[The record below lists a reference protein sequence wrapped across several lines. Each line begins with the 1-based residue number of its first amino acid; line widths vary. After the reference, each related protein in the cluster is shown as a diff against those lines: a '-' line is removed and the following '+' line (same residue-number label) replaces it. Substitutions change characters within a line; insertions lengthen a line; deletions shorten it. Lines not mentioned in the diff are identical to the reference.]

1 MPPWAALSVGPG
13 VFLTLLAVR
22 VSWAAFGG
30 RFLVPS
36 SPVLT
41 SLRRLD
47 GLRSGSQARNS
58 ANVAAVGGTL
68 CRAWESPTLFAVR
81 FSWPAGSRR

>member
-1 MPPWAALSVGPG
+1 MLY
-13 VFLTLLAVR
+13 LVR
-22 VSWAAFGG
+22 FSWAAFGG

-47 GLRSGSQARNS
+47 GVCPVARKL
-58 ANVAAVGGTL
+58 ATAQTFLDRALAAAEAPPDTPFD
-68 CRAWESPTLFAVR
+68 AA
-81 FSWPAGSRR
+81 PATRTIGAI

>member
-1 MPPWAALSVGPG
+1 MYL
-13 VFLTLLAVR
+13 VR
-22 VSWAAFGG
+22 FSWAAFGG

-47 GLRSGSQARNS
+47 GVCPVTRKLATGHTIL
-58 ANVAAVGGTL
+58 V
-68 CRAWESPTLFAVR
+68 P
-81 FSWPAGSRR
+81 